1 VIWQPTIIS
10 MSTHIDSSA
19 PAGDR
24 VTTYRHLLTATYP
37 DLPMASTRLHT
48 TEGQFNDILIVN
60 EELVFRFPRSPHVA
74 ATLAVETEL
83 LVRLQGHLPLPIPNP
98 IYQAREPQTGVLL
111 FMGYQML
118 PGTPL
123 WRESVDTL
131 VEARMLDRLATQ
143 LAEFLS
149 ALHTLPST
157 ALGWSVPIMDN
168 ADWWAKLFAQFQ
180 DKLYPFMRPDARDN
194 IAHLFGALLADLRRN
209 PTPLVLRHGD
219 FGTGNILYDPQN
231 QVITGIIDF
240 GFAGLGDPT
249 LDIAALAGGYGRQF
263 VARCYAVYP
272 EMEQMLPRARLYQG
286 TYALQQALYALR
298 DGNQEDF
305 ADGIAA
311 YV

>member
-1 VIWQPTIIS
+1 
-10 MSTHIDSSA
+10 MSKHIDSSA

-24 VTTYRHLLTATYP
+24 AATYHHLLTATYP
-37 DLPMASTRLHT
+37 DLPITSVRLHT
-48 TEGQFNDILIVN
+48 TEGQFNDILVVN
-60 EELVFRFPRSPHVA
+60 EELIFRFPRSPHVA

-83 LVRLQGHLPLPIPNP
+83 LARLQGHLPLPIPNP
-98 IYQAREPQTGVLL
+98 IFQAREPQTGGLL

-118 PGTPL
+118 PGAPL
-123 WRESVDTL
+123 WRETIDTL
-131 VEARMLDRLATQ
+131 VEDRVLDRLATQ

-149 ALHTLPST
+149 ALHTLPAA
-157 ALGWSVPIMDN
+157 ALGGPVPTMDS

-180 DKLYPFMRPDARDN
+180 DKLYPFMRPDARDDTT
-194 IAHLFGALLADLRRN
+194 HLFSALLADLPSN
-209 PTPLVLRHGD
+209 PTPLALRHGD

-240 GFAGLGDPT
+240 DFAGLGDPT
-249 LDIAALAGGYGRQF
+249 LDIAALAGGYGEEF

-305 ADGIAA
+305 EDGIAA